1 MLMTTNTLW
10 TPVASENLAALA
22 EVSGGDTQLLVD
34 LELMATSVAPA
45 FQSAIFSRLM
55 QNLLYVSPIE
65 YELGKSALERWF
77 IHLFRDAK
85 VLSTLSPQ
93 NDHALPVRSPHLH
106 RKSGIPIR
114 YMLSLQEVILKFG
127 KRVTQNS
134 PDPERAFSAFQK
146 ILGLEFAFN
155 QVYEELYVSH
165 LSELML
171 DD

>member
-10 TPVASENLAALA
+10 TPVVSENLAALA
-22 EVSGGDTQLLVD
+22 EVSDGDTQLLVD
-34 LELMATSVAPA
+34 LQPIAASVAPA

-65 YELGKSALERWF
+65 YELGKAALERWF
-77 IHLFRDAK
+77 VHLFRDAK
-85 VLSTLSPQ
+85 ALNALSPH
-93 NDHALPVRSPHLH
+93 NDHALTTRAPHLH
-106 RKSGIPIR
+106 RKSGIPFR
-114 YMLSLQEVILKFG
+114 YMLSLQEVILKYG

-134 PDPERAFSAFQK
+134 YDPERAFSAFQK